1 MADAASLT
9 TEQRDQFNRN
19 HSSQLNSKHQ
29 TTIKNIQ
36 DLQDIEKYMFNNLQA
51 LNKSSPDSVQES
63 QAIQSRLDELSS
75 MRLALFGQLKT
86 MYTDTQRQT
95 ADNRS
100 NLADQITMTKVVE
113 NELQNAKNQ
122 LKVLKQEKRNKKRLV
137 ELGEYEYDRY
147 TSHKNIFK
155 IIAYGSLGVL
165 IIVLLMTQPWF
176 PASVGVGSICLIIA
190 IVTITITKRILT
202 NWSRTNLY
210 WNKFQWK
217 NGCTKTNDA
226 GECVGGGSG
235 RKSWNWNDMFQGAC
249 DNISTEF
256 SKAKDKLI
264 GIKEQAKTK
273 LEISEESSGE
283 GFSNMVY
290 PTQPKGH
297 EAFHSIF

>member
-75 MRLALFGQLKT
+75 MRLALFGQLKN

-113 NELQNAKNQ
+113 
-122 LKVLKQEKRNKKRLV
+122 
-137 ELGEYEYDRY
+137 
-147 TSHKNIFK
+147 
-155 IIAYGSLGVL
+155 
-165 IIVLLMTQPWF
+165 
-176 PASVGVGSICLIIA
+176 
-190 IVTITITKRILT
+190 
-202 NWSRTNLY
+202 
-210 WNKFQWK
+210 
-217 NGCTKTNDA
+217 
-226 GECVGGGSG
+226 
-235 RKSWNWNDMFQGAC
+235 
-249 DNISTEF
+249 
-256 SKAKDKLI
+256 
-264 GIKEQAKTK
+264 
-273 LEISEESSGE
+273 
-283 GFSNMVY
+283 
-290 PTQPKGH
+290 
-297 EAFHSIF
+297 